1 MFDSRLLNS
10 RRPGTYVSS
19 IFFMLCGGYILG
31 HLGIFYPTGI
41 FFYFFV
47 FGLPVCDGLI
57 YMYIVLLYIA
67 VPSLLV
73 PELLNIYYILY
84 TVRCGPLVYYIGWV
98 GVACVWT
105 AKAGQESGF

>member
-1 MFDSRLLNS
+1 MGHSILL
-10 RRPGTYVSS
+10 G
-19 IFFMLCGGYILG
+19 F
-31 HLGIFYPTGI
+31 